1 MNSTLRASKKIKRWI
16 WAKNQLVDSV
26 CALLWDH
33 IESMYIASKIET
45 ELFIVAIT
53 VGLLQH

>member
-16 WAKNQLVDSV
+16 WAKNQLVDSAV
-26 CALLWDH
+26 LLWNH